1 MTHVK
6 PLPIEA
12 LYRRADPGLF
22 DFETTDQLKELAG
35 IIGQARAV
43 EAVQFGI
50 GMKRRGYNIFAL
62 GSVGVGKHSIVGQ
75 FFEQHAAGEPV
86 PSDWCYVHNFQE
98 PHKPQALRLPPG
110 RGAELRRDMVQ
121 LVEVLRTDLSAAF
134 DSEEYRTRRQA
145 IEDEFKDRQE
155 SAFQQIQ
162 HQAQERGLALLQTPS
177 GLAMA
182 PVRDGQVLSP
192 DEVQKLSQ
200 EEQQRMEADVEQLQE
215 ALQKSVQQFPR
226 WQRETRDKVKAL
238 DAEIANGAT
247 GGHIDELRQH
257 YVDLAPVEAYLAAVR
272 QDVIDHVPDFLPQ
285 EEESQPPAMLS
296 EASDDAALLQAE
308 LPLARRYQVNIL
320 VDHGSSQGAPV
331 IYEDN
336 PTYQNL
342 VGRVE
347 HISQMGALLTDFSLI
362 KPGALHR
369 ANGGYLILDA
379 RKVLMEPYV
388 WEELKRALQARQIQI
403 GALGQ
408 TLSLVS
414 TVSLEPEP
422 IPLDVKVALLGDAT
436 LYYTLCEADP
446 DFDELFKVQA
456 DFDDEM
462 DRTPENQGLY
472 ANLIASMIR
481 QGELRPFDR
490 AAVARIIEHS
500 SRLAGDAGKLSTR
513 MRAIANLVR
522 EADYWAGQ
530 AGRDVAGA
538 VDVQRAIDAQ
548 IYRSDRVRERMQEN
562 VLRGTILIDTDGSK
576 TGQVNGLSVLQL
588 GNFSFGQ
595 PSRITAR
602 VRLGKGEVVDIEREV
617 ELSGPIHSKGVLI
630 LASFLGA
637 RYAADRPLSLSASL
651 VFEQSY
657 SGVEGD
663 SASSAELY
671 ALLSAIAEAPIK
683 QSLTVTGSV
692 NQHGQVQAI
701 GGVNEKI
708 EGFFDLCRAR
718 GLTGDQ
724 GVLIPASNV
733 KHLMLRHDVVE
744 AVAAGQFQVYAV
756 ETIDQGIELLT
767 GLPAGERN
775 KAGSYPKGS
784 INYRVEARLAELAK
798 KRADLAKEQ
807 EA

>member
-12 LYRRADPGLF
+12 LYRRADPSLF
-22 DFETTDQLKELAG
+22 DFETTDQLKDLVG
-35 IIGQARAV
+35 IIGQPRAV

-50 GMKRRGYNIFAL
+50 GMERQGYNIFAL

-75 FFEQHAAGEPV
+75 FFEQHAAGESV
-86 PSDWCYVHNFQE
+86 PSDWCYVHNFKE
-98 PHKPQALRLPPG
+98 PHKPQALCLPWG
-110 RGAELRRDMVQ
+110 KGAELRRDMVQ

-134 DSEEYRTRRQA
+134 DSEEYRTRRQG
-145 IEDEFKDRQE
+145 IEEELKDRQE
-155 SAFQQIQ
+155 GAFHQVEQ
-162 HQAQERGLALLQTPS
+162 QAQERGLALLQTPS

-192 DEVQKLSQ
+192 DEVQRLSQ
-200 EEQQRMEADVEQLQE
+200 EERQRMEADVEQLQNDLQK
-215 ALQKSVQQFPR
+215 ALQQLPR

-238 DAEIANGAT
+238 DGEITNAAI
-247 GGHIDELRQH
+247 GGPIDELRQK
-257 YVDLAPVEAYLAAVR
+257 YAGLTAVEDYLSAVR
-272 QDVIDHVPDFLPQ
+272 QDVTDNVQGFLPQ
-285 EEESQPPAMLS
+285 EEGQPMAVMS
-296 EASDDAALLQAE
+296 EAGDDAALSQVE
-308 LPLARRYQVNIL
+308 LPLSRRYQVNLL
-320 VDHGSSQGAPV
+320 VDHSSSQGAPV

-347 HISQMGALLTDFSLI
+347 HIAQMGALLTDFSLI
-362 KPGALHR
+362 KPGALHL

-379 RKVLMEPYV
+379 RKVLMQPYA

-414 TVSLEPEP
+414 TVSLDPQP
-422 IPLDVKVALLGDAT
+422 IPLDVKVALLGDST
-436 LYYTLCEADP
+436 LYYTLFQADP

-456 DFDDEM
+456 DFEEET
-462 DRTPENQGLY
+462 DRTPENQALY
-472 ANLIASMIR
+472 AGLIGSMIH
-481 QGELRPFDR
+481 QAELRPFDR
-490 AAVARIIEHS
+490 AAVARVIEHS
-500 SRLAGDAGKLSTR
+500 SRLAGDADKLSTR
-513 MRAIANLVR
+513 MRTIANLVR

-538 VDVQRAIDAQ
+538 ADVQQAIDAQ
-548 IYRSDRVRERMQEN
+548 VYRSDRVRERMQESI
-562 VLRGTILIDTDGSK
+562 VRGTILIDTDGSK
-576 TGQVNGLSVLQL
+576 IGQVNGLSVLQL

-602 VRLGKGEVVDIEREV
+602 VRLGKGDVVNIEREV

-630 LASFLGA
+630 LSAFLGA

-671 ALLSAIAEAPIK
+671 ALLSAIAEAPIR
-683 QSLTVTGSV
+683 QSLAVTGSV

-718 GLTGDQ
+718 GLTGEQ

-733 KHLMLRHDVVE
+733 KHLMLRHDLVE

-767 GLPAGERN
+767 GLPAGKRN
-775 KAGSYPKGS
+775 KAGTYPKGS
-784 INYRVEARLAELAK
+784 VNYRVDARLAELTRK
-798 KRADLAKEQ
+798 GADLAKEQ

>member
-12 LYRRADPGLF
+12 LYRRADPGLLN
-22 DFETTDQLKELAG
+22 FETTDQLKDLAE
-35 IIGQARAV
+35 IIGQPRAV

-50 GMKRRGYNIFAL
+50 GMERQGYNIFAL

-86 PSDWCYVHNFQE
+86 PADWCYVHNFKE
-98 PHKPQALRLPPG
+98 PHKPQALCLPPG
-110 RGAELRRDMVQ
+110 KGAELRRDMAQ
-121 LVEVLRTDLSAAF
+121 LVEVLRADLSAAF

-145 IEDEFKDRQE
+145 IEEELKDRQE
-155 SAFQQIQ
+155 SAFQQVQ
-162 HQAQERGLALLQTPS
+162 QQAEERGLTLLQTPS

-182 PVRDGQVLSP
+182 PVRDGQVLSSE
-192 DEVQKLSQ
+192 DAQKLPQ
-200 EEQQRMEADVEQLQE
+200 EEQQRMEADVEQLQD
-215 ALQKSVQQFPR
+215 ALQKALQQLPR

-238 DAEIANGAT
+238 DGEITNAAI
-247 GGHIDELRQH
+247 GGHIDELRQK
-257 YVDLAPVEAYLAAVR
+257 YAGQAAVEDYLSAVR
-272 QDVIDHVPDFLPQ
+272 QDVTDNVQGFLPQ
-285 EEESQPPAMLS
+285 EEQAEPTAVMS
-296 EASDDAALLQAE
+296 EAGDDAAPFLAE
-308 LPLARRYQVNIL
+308 LPLSRRYQVNVL
-320 VDHGSSQGAPV
+320 VDHSSSQGAPV

-347 HISQMGALLTDFSLI
+347 HVAQMGALLTDFSLI
-362 KPGALHR
+362 KPGALHL

-379 RKVLMEPYV
+379 RKVLMEPYA

-414 TVSLEPEP
+414 TMSLDPQP
-422 IPLDVKVALLGDAT
+422 IPLDVKVALLGDST
-436 LYYTLCEADP
+436 LYYTLFETDP

-456 DFDDEM
+456 DFEEEM
-462 DRTPENQGLY
+462 DRTPENLGLY
-472 ANLIASMIR
+472 ASLIGTMIR
-481 QGELRPFDR
+481 QAELRPFDR

-500 SRLAGDAGKLSTR
+500 SRLAEDADKLSTR
-513 MRAIANLVR
+513 MRVIANLVR

-548 IYRSDRVRERMQEN
+548 VYRSDRLRERMQEDI
-562 VLRGTILIDTDGSK
+562 LRGTILIDTAGVQV
-576 TGQVNGLSVLQL
+576 GQVNGLSVLQL

-602 VRLGKGEVVDIEREV
+602 VRMGKGEVIDIEREV
-617 ELSGPIHSKGVLI
+617 ELGGPIHSKGVLI
-630 LASFLGA
+630 LSGFLGA

-657 SGVEGD
+657 SGVDGD

-671 ALLSAIAEAPIK
+671 ALLSAIADVPIK
-683 QSLTVTGSV
+683 PIAGGDRLGEPARPGAG
-692 NQHGQVQAI
+692 HRRGERKDRGLFRRLPGQGADRRAGGADPGLERQAPHAAPRRGR
-701 GGVNEKI
+701 GGGRRAVP
-708 EGFFDLCRAR
+708 GLCRR
-718 GLTGDQ
+718 D
-724 GVLIPASNV
+724 
-733 KHLMLRHDVVE
+733 D
-744 AVAAGQFQVYAV
+744 
-756 ETIDQGIELLT
+756 
-767 GLPAGERN
+767 
-775 KAGSYPKGS
+775 
-784 INYRVEARLAELAK
+784 
-798 KRADLAKEQ
+798 
-807 EA
+807 

>member
-12 LYRRADPGLF
+12 LYRRADLAH
-22 DFETTDQLKELAG
+22 FETTDQLQDPAG
-35 IIGQARAV
+35 IIGQPRAV

-50 GMKRRGYNIFAL
+50 GMERQGYNIFAL

-75 FFEQHAAGEPV
+75 FFEQHAANEPV
-86 PSDWCYVHNFQE
+86 PSDWCYVHNFLE
-98 PHKPQALRLPPG
+98 PHKPQALCLSPG
-110 RGAELRRDMVQ
+110 KGAELRQDMAQ

-134 DSEEYRTRRQA
+134 DSEEYRTRRQV
-145 IEDEFKDRQE
+145 IEEELKERQE
-155 SAFQQIQ
+155 GVFNQIQ
-162 HQAQERGLALLQTPS
+162 EQAQERGLALLQTPS

-192 DEVQKLSQ
+192 DDVQKLSK

-215 ALQKSVQQFPR
+215 ALQKAVQQFPR
-226 WQRETRDKVKAL
+226 WQRETRDRVKAL
-238 DAEIANGAT
+238 DGEIADAAI
-247 GGHIDELRQH
+247 GGHIDESCAK
-257 YVDLAPVEAYLAAVR
+257 YVGLPAVERYLNAVR
-272 QDVIDHVPDFLPQ
+272 QDVIDHVQDFLPQ
-285 EEESQPPAMLS
+285 EEEGQSSSVLS
-296 EASDDAALLQAE
+296 EAGDDAALFQAE
-308 LPLARRYQVNIL
+308 LPLSRRYQVNVL
-320 VDHGSSQGAPV
+320 VDHSGLQGAPV

-379 RKVLMEPYV
+379 RKVLLEPYV

-408 TLSLVS
+408 TLNVVS
-414 TVSLEPEP
+414 TISLEPEP
-422 IPLDVKVALLGDAT
+422 IPLDVKVALLGDST
-436 LYYTLCEADP
+436 LYYTLYEADP

-456 DFDDEM
+456 DFEDEM
-462 DRTPENQGLY
+462 ERTPENQGLY
-472 ANLIASMIR
+472 ANLIGTMIR
-481 QGELRPFDR
+481 QAELRPFDR
-490 AAVARIIEHS
+490 EAVARIIEHS
-500 SRLAGDAGKLSTR
+500 SRLAGDASKLSTR
-513 MRAIANLVR
+513 MRVIANLVR

-530 AGRDVAGA
+530 AGRGVASA
-538 VDVQRAIDAQ
+538 ADVQRAIDAQ
-548 IYRSDRVRERMQEN
+548 VYRSDRVRERMLEDI
-562 VLRGTILIDTDGSK
+562 LRGTILIDTDGSQV
-576 TGQVNGLSVLQL
+576 GQVNGLSVLQL

-602 VRLGKGEVVDIEREV
+602 VRLGKGEVIDIEREV

-630 LASFLGA
+630 LSGFLGA

-671 ALLSAIAEAPIK
+671 ALLSAIADVPIN
-683 QSLTVTGSV
+683 QSLAVTGSV

-708 EGFFDLCRAR
+708 EGFFDVCRAR
-718 GLTGDQ
+718 GLTGTQ

-744 AVAAGQFQVYAV
+744 AVATGQFQVYAV

-767 GLPAGERN
+767 GVPAGERN
-775 KAGSYPKGS
+775 RAGNYPKGS
-784 INYRVEARLAELAK
+784 INYRVESRLAELAK
-798 KRADLAKEQ
+798 KRVALAKEQ
-807 EA
+807 EV